1 MARNHRPDSAR
12 SIVESTDRPGGFDRH
27 ALGASITM
35 TTSTKS
41 STSARDAG
49 AAPVAAYVREQIC
62 AIRDGDAALRRGED
76 PIHATRV
83 AIRRLRSTLRVF
95 ADAFDPA
102 VATGVDEE
110 LSWYAGILG
119 HVRDHEVQR
128 ARFAQAVADLPDE
141 WVLGP
146 VAADIETTLAAE
158 QRTYRADVDTVLT
171 GDRHAAL
178 ISALDTLD
186 TAVRP
191 LSRRNVT
198 SLANK
203 AGKKARTRLKDAIA
217 GEASDDDAL
226 HRARKAFKRA
236 RYAAELAA
244 PLLGKKHAKN
254 TIRRY
259 KHVQEVLG
267 EHQDSLVAA
276 GFLRRLGAA
285 AGTRPAENGFTYG
298 LLFANEQQAAA
309 VARRVARALKL

>member
-1 MARNHRPDSAR
+1 
-12 SIVESTDRPGGFDRH
+12 
-27 ALGASITM
+27 M
-35 TTSTKS
+35 TTTTES
-41 STSARDAG
+41 SPSARDVG
-49 AAPVAAYVREQIC
+49 SAPVAAYVREQID
-62 AIRDGDAALRRGED
+62 AIREGDAALRRGED

-102 VATGVDEE
+102 VATGLDEE

-171 GDRHAAL
+171 GDRYAAL
-178 ISALDTLD
+178 IHTLDTVD

-191 LSRRNVT
+191 LTRRNVT
-198 SLANK
+198 SLATK
-203 AGKKARTRLKDAIA
+203 AGKKARIRLKTAVSGPA
-217 GEASDDDAL
+217 GDDDAL

-236 RYAAELAA
+236 RYAAELAT
-244 PLLGKKHAKN
+244 PLLGKKHVKT

-276 GFLRRLGAA
+276 EFLRRLGAA

-309 VARRVARALKL
+309 AAQRRARTLKL

>member
-1 MARNHRPDSAR
+1 
-12 SIVESTDRPGGFDRH
+12 
-27 ALGASITM
+27 M
-35 TTSTKS
+35 TTSTKP
-41 STSARDAG
+41 STSTRDAG
-49 AAPVAAYVREQIC
+49 AAPVAAYVREQIS
-62 AIRDGDAALRRGED
+62 AIRGGDAALRRGED

-83 AIRRLRSTLRVF
+83 AIRRLRSTVRVF
-95 ADAFDPA
+95 GGAFDPA
-102 VATGVDEE
+102 VATGLDEE

-158 QRTYRADVDTVLT
+158 QRTYRADVDTVLA
-171 GDRHAAL
+171 GDRYATL
-178 ISALDTLD
+178 IKALDTLD
-186 TAVRP
+186 SSVRSLP
-191 LSRRNVT
+191 RRNVT
-198 SLANK
+198 SLATK
-203 AGKKARTRLKDAIA
+203 AGKKARIRLKTAVSGVA
-217 GEASDDDAL
+217 GDDEAL

-236 RYAAELAA
+236 RYAAELAT
-244 PLLGKKHAKN
+244 PLLGTKRSKK

-259 KHVQEVLG
+259 KHFQEVLG

-298 LLFANEQQAAA
+298 LLFAHEQHAAA
-309 VARRVARALKL
+309 AATRRVRTLKL